1 MLALTALAGLMA
13 FLWPLFVAPQGV
25 EQFMSR
31 TPFLFAAILPAVL
44 ALVLTEL
51 SSKSIDVKALAML
64 GVLVAVGAALRP
76 MGSGMAGTEL
86 VFFVIILGGRAFGS
100 GFGFLQGILTL
111 FASALLTGGV
121 GPWLPYQMIAAGFI
135 GLLAGLLPQWRGKTE
150 IVVLC
155 VYGFVSAFV
164 YGWLMDF
171 ALWPYTV
178 GMYSDLSWD
187 PTATV
192 AHNLHTFVLYNLA
205 TSMGWNL
212 LRGVTNGVAITV
224 LGPGVLLVLRRTIRK
239 ANFVPEKGLEPSHL
253 AAQEPKSCVS
263 ANSTTSARP
272 DGASPF

>member
-212 LRGVTNGVAITV
+212 LRGVTNVVAITV

-263 ANSTTSARP
+263 ANSTTPAP
-272 DGASPF
+272 VVG